1 MHDMYGDMML
11 LASGVTAA
19 LSVMIVALRIPER
32 PELEKFRNA
41 RTVFAVAGFLMAIL
55 NFICFLVGHVHPF
68 DKMAILATAPY
79 ESLLMSST
87 VLIFIDS
94 ERVTKKRVVREFM
107 IITVLVSVLYFTH
120 WKLPDIF
127 PYVYVILSFT
137 FLGQL
142 IAYSLIFAKSYR
154 RTIRLT
160 SEYYAE
166 DYAPRIAWVHWMF
179 VVGLFSAFMCFV
191 CLFIG
196 SWGYCLLVPMYLCT
210 YNLFAVRMTIYATD
224 YSYITSALHSPAP
237 AVDEAAETEHRQ
249 QNEISQETAE
259 EIRAKLEQWTKG
271 KKFMEKDVSYTDVLS
286 EIGVDI
292 GMMRRYMK
300 DTLGTD
306 FRTWRNGLRLEEAC
320 RIFSQNPM
328 MSVEQVS
335 DRVGY
340 NDSSNF
346 HKDFKKRYGMS
357 ASVYRKTL
365 KPSTSTPPP
374 RTLNAKVFANYFS

>member
-1 MHDMYGDMML
+1 MHDIYGNLML
-11 LASGVTAA
+11 LASGVTAT
-19 LSVMIVALRIPER
+19 LSVVIVALRIPKR

-41 RTVFAVAGFLMAIL
+41 RTVFAVAGFLMSIL
-55 NFICFLVGHVHPF
+55 NFICFIVGYVHPF

-79 ESLLMSST
+79 ESLLMAST
-87 VLIFIDS
+87 VLIFINP
-94 ERVTKKRVVREFM
+94 ERITLKCVVREFLL
-107 IITVLVSVLYFTH
+107 ITFLVSVMYFTH
-120 WKLPDIF
+120 WKLPDAF
-127 PYVYVILSFT
+127 PYVYVTLSFA

-142 IAYSLIFAKSYR
+142 ISYSIIFAKSYKR
-154 RTIRLT
+154 VIRLT

-196 SWGYCLLVPMYLCT
+196 SWGYCVLVPMYLCT

-237 AVDEAAETEHRQ
+237 VADESVETEHIQ
-249 QNEISQETAE
+249 QSEIPEETAE
-259 EIRAKLEQWTKG
+259 EIREKLEQWVG
-271 KKFMEKDVSYTDVLS
+271 RKKFLEKDVSYADVLS
-286 EIGVDI
+286 EIGVEV

-300 DTLGTD
+300 DILGTD
-306 FRTWRNGLRLEEAC
+306 FRTWRNGLRLDEAC
-320 RIFSQNPM
+320 RMFSQNPK

-357 ASVYRKTL
+357 ASMYRKTRN
-365 KPSTSTPPP
+365 PQTPPP
-374 RTLNAKVFANYFS
+374 TNTEIDGFR